1 MIMSGRAK
9 HKKYHGLLSAS
20 IVLAVIMFCVPPPP
34 GVQAAEKAGI
44 KDMVVS
50 NSSDDLLLN
59 LSVVNAFRPG
69 VEEGIVNGIPAL
81 FTFYVTLRE
90 MKGGRPG
97 EQIVS
102 LEFDRTITY
111 DSLKE
116 LYVVY
121 FSELNSSLAVEDFS
135 KARDLMTEVNGTR
148 VAALDRLKTGSE
160 YSLSVKVRLERK
172 TLPLFF
178 HYLIPF
184 WKLKDYV
191 TDWYYVEFRY

>member
-1 MIMSGRAK
+1 MPDRTR
-9 HKKYHGLLSAS
+9 HNRFHGAFSALILLGL
-20 IVLAVIMFCVPPPP
+20 ILFCVPPPV
-34 GVQAAEKAGI
+34 GVQAAEKAVI

-59 LSVVNAFRPG
+59 LSVENAFRPG
-69 VEEGIVNGIPAL
+69 VEEGVVNGIPAL
-81 FTFYVTLRE
+81 FTFYITLRE
-90 MKGGRPG
+90 MKDGRPG

-102 LEFDRTITY
+102 LEFDRTLSY

-116 LYVVY
+116 FFVVD
-121 FSELNSSLAVEDFS
+121 FSELNTSQVVKDFS
-135 KARDLMTEVNGTR
+135 KAKDLMTEVNGSR
-148 VAALDRLKTGSE
+148 IAGLEQLKAGSE

>member
-1 MIMSGRAK
+1 M
-9 HKKYHGLLSAS
+9 
-20 IVLAVIMFCVPPPP
+20 
-34 GVQAAEKAGI
+34 I

-59 LSVVNAFRPG
+59 LFVENAFRAG
-69 VEEGIVNGIPAL
+69 VEEGIVSGIPAL

-90 MKGGRPG
+90 MKDGRPG
-97 EQIVS
+97 KQIAN
-102 LEFDRTITY
+102 LEFDHTLSY

-116 LYVVY
+116 LFIVDY
-121 FSELNSSLAVEDFS
+121 SESNTSLAADSFPS
-135 KARDLMTEVNGTR
+135 AREMMTEVNGAKIVSLAQLTP
-148 VAALDRLKTGSE
+148 GSD
-160 YSLSVKVRLERK
+160 YSLSVKARLERK

-184 WKLKDYV
+184 WKLRDYV